1 MRLWQLG
8 LLYALVGLGAAVH
21 LWRSGRRG
29 LADLSMAVLLWPVA
43 LPVALSSSS
52 QPALHPEFRDLLA
65 ALTAARS
72 ADLSSLLPSESQ
84 IAPLGEH
91 LRRLDE
97 RIAELSV
104 VLAREEA
111 GPLAPGA
118 VRAGVERLRGLRERT
133 AQERDELLALCA
145 RLRMQLTVLRF
156 TGPAAG
162 DTELG
167 PTVSQLLGRLEGLGE
182 VLG

>member
-1 MRLWQLG
+1 VRLWQLG
-8 LLYALVGLGAAVH
+8 VVYVLVGVGAAIH

-29 LADLSMAVLLWPVA
+29 IADLSMTVLLWPVA
-43 LPVALSSSS
+43 LPVALSSSAP
-52 QPALHPEFRDLLA
+52 PAAHPEFRALLA

-72 ADLSSLLPSESQ
+72 SDLSALLPSEQQ

-97 RIAELSV
+97 RIAELSS
-104 VLAREEA
+104 VLAHEEA
-111 GPLAPGA
+111 GPRSPGP
-118 VRAGVERLRGLRERT
+118 VQAGVERLRALRERT
-133 AQERDELLALCA
+133 AQEREELLALCA

-156 TGPAAG
+156 TGPSAG
-162 DTELG
+162 DAELG
-167 PTVSQLLGRLEGLGE
+167 PTITLLLGRLEGLGE